1 MPSKRPRRM
10 LMRMTKRR
18 MGIELTTL
26 AIRKS
31 EAGIDSQLEQK
42 DIRPMSHV
50 NGRACRLRSM

>member
-1 MPSKRPRRM
+1 MM
-10 LMRMTKRR
+10 LMAYNTASKDY
-18 MGIELTTL
+18 
-26 AIRKS
+26 RKS